1 MNKKLSILI
10 LVLECLLGVFF
21 VSLFGPMVESLHA
34 KTLVREVYILDSDGV
49 ALENNAALTVDFST
63 SYSFHYGVAIGPED
77 ASDRT
82 VTVLHNKSDE
92 ELEIVM
98 DANGKGF
105 TVFFFEEVSGVKITV
120 RANDSSQ
127 KEAVITLNKR
137 LTDIDIGQDFDN

>member
-1 MNKKLSILI
+1 MSKKLSILI

-21 VSLFGPMVESLHA
+21 VSLFGPMVESLHT
-34 KTLVREVYILDSDGV
+34 KTAVREVYILDSNGE
-49 ALENNAALTVDFST
+49 AIENNAALTVDFNV
-63 SYSFHYGVAIGPED
+63 SYSFHFGVAVAPED

-92 ELEIVM
+92 EVEIVM

-105 TVFFFEEVSGVKITV
+105 TVFFFEELSGVKITV
-120 RANDSSQ
+120 RANDSGQ

-137 LTDIDIGQDFDN
+137 LTDIDIGQDMEN

>member
-1 MNKKLSILI
+1 MN
-10 LVLECLLGVFF
+10 C
-21 VSLFGPMVESLHA
+21 
-34 KTLVREVYILDSDGV
+34 
-49 ALENNAALTVDFST
+49 
-63 SYSFHYGVAIGPED
+63 SFCHGHSRAPKRM
-77 ASDRT
+77 SR
-82 VTVLHNKSDE
+82 E